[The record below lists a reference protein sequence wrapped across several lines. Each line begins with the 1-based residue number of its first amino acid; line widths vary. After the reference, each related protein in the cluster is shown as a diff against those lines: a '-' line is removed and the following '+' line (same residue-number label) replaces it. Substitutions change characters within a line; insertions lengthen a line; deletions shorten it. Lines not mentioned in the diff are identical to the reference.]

1 MARNDQAVRLLV
13 VLKQL
18 EAARQGLTLEQ
29 LAESLAPGSTRHP
42 RTLRR
47 DLAAL
52 EEAGY
57 PLVTERINGHTCWR
71 LMEGFRNVPGL
82 RFSPSELMALTFSRR
97 LITPLGRY
105 RTPHLLC
112 SLP

>member
-18 EAARQGLTLEQ
+18 EASRQGLTLEQ

-52 EEAGY
+52 E
-57 PLVTERINGHTCWR
+57 
-71 LMEGFRNVPGL
+71 
-82 RFSPSELMALTFSRR
+82 
-97 LITPLGRY
+97 
-105 RTPHLLC
+105 
-112 SLP
+112 

>member
-18 EAARQGLTLEQ
+18 EGARHGLTLEQ

-42 RTLRR
+42 RTLRG

-52 EEAGY
+52 A
-57 PLVTERINGHTCWR
+57 P
-71 LMEGFRNVPGL
+71 MP
-82 RFSPSELMALTFSRR
+82 AA
-97 LITPLGRY
+97 
-105 RTPHLLC
+105 PH
-112 SLP
+112 PRGAVQDTDGDAA